1 MYAAPV
7 AETAPLAEEVAQ
19 RPSRDHGDP
28 DEVLAARCPGCGHT
42 YEVEAGNEHEGFAAG
57 TSWAD
62 IPDDW
67 CCPDCGVR
75 DKRDFVPVDRLTAV
89 RGVSAVVP
97 MIGGVTASPQPRT
110 MNERVVAAAAE
121 LTCEVG
127 WSGVTMAKLADRVG
141 VSRQTVY
148 NEMGSKPAL
157 AEAMVLRELATFL
170 AAVDRAFDRH
180 PDDLV
185 EAIRAAVTDVLVEA
199 ERNALLQAV
208 VSSAYGAE
216 TDLLPLLTTESDAL
230 VHTAHAGRG
239 RPGRDVR
246 RRRRRRSPRR
256 RDRHGRANR
265 PLARDPPLGQ
275 PGDTAE
281 GIAWL
286 ADRALGATDRPNLS
300 LLAVATAR
308 QCQFRRVSGDPT
320 AFTRARPRP
329 GRPGTGRAR
338 PARRR
343 CARCVGGLG
352 DEVVEERVEPAA

>member
-1 MYAAPV
+1 
-7 AETAPLAEEVAQ
+7 
-19 RPSRDHGDP
+19 
-28 DEVLAARCPGCGHT
+28 
-42 YEVEAGNEHEGFAAG
+42 
-57 TSWAD
+57 
-62 IPDDW
+62 
-67 CCPDCGVR
+67 
-75 DKRDFVPVDRLTAV
+75 
-89 RGVSAVVP
+89 

-230 VHTAHAGRG
+230 VETAKQVVAARLDDYAVGVEADHLRAAIDMVVRTVLSHVIHPSG
-239 RPGRDVR
+239 RPEE
-246 RRRRRRSPRR
+246 
-256 RDRHGRANR
+256 
-265 PLARDPPLGQ
+265 
-275 PGDTAE
+275 TAE

-286 ADRALGATDRPNLS
+286 AGRAL
-300 LLAVATAR
+300 
-308 QCQFRRVSGDPT
+308 
-320 AFTRARPRP
+320 RAN
-329 GRPGTGRAR
+329 
-338 PARRR
+338 
-343 CARCVGGLG
+343 
-352 DEVVEERVEPAA
+352 

>member
-1 MYAAPV
+1 
-7 AETAPLAEEVAQ
+7 
-19 RPSRDHGDP
+19 
-28 DEVLAARCPGCGHT
+28 
-42 YEVEAGNEHEGFAAG
+42 
-57 TSWAD
+57 
-62 IPDDW
+62 
-67 CCPDCGVR
+67 
-75 DKRDFVPVDRLTAV
+75 
-89 RGVSAVVP
+89 

-185 EAIRAAVTDVLVEA
+185 GAIRAAVTDVLVEA

-230 VHTAHAGRG
+230 VETAKQVVADPPRRLRG
-239 RPGRDVR
+239 R
-246 RRRRRRSPRR
+246 RRRRAPRR
-256 RDRHGRANR
+256 GHRHGRAHGA
-265 PLARDPPLGQ
+265 LARDPSLGK
-275 PGDTAE
+275 PG
-281 GIAWL
+281 GHRRGHRL
-286 ADRALGATDRPNLS
+286 ARGPRVAGELTGRTCH

-308 QCQFRRVSGDPT
+308 QCQFHRVSGDP
-320 AFTRARPRP
+320 
-329 GRPGTGRAR
+329 
-338 PARRR
+338 
-343 CARCVGGLG
+343 
-352 DEVVEERVEPAA
+352 